1 MAVVDLAARRRG
13 PRTCSPGGSL
23 AQPKTVSNEPAPHGN
38 RANLGIYGTA
48 EASSRRSRIAL
59 CYIPRSVIAFSS
71 VSKQCGGQILFI
83 DASFQ
88 INAGEKVGLVGP
100 NGAGKTTVF
109 RMIAG
114 EDQPDDGAVERPRK
128 LSFGYFRQDVGD
140 LAGRTILAETCA
152 GAGEVAVLADELA
165 HLAIRLE
172 AAGEDLDDVVARF
185 GEVQARYQD
194 LGGYELEA
202 RALTILHGLGFADA
216 VTGNDVGT
224 LSGGWKM
231 RVALA
236 QILLA
241 RPDLLL
247 LDEPTN
253 YLDLES
259 ILWLEGFL
267 RDYAGTVVMTCHDR
281 EIMNRV
287 VTKIVEIDG
296 GDLRTYTGNYDF
308 YERMREIETKRR
320 EAEYARQQA
329 RLAKESRFIERFK
342 THVAKASQVQSRIK
356 KLEKVEMVAEP
367 RRIVDKQ
374 FEFRTPP
381 RSGDDVIKLES
392 IAKSYGARVVHAGLT
407 MTVRRNERWAV
418 MGENGA
424 GKSTLLKMIA
434 GALSPDNGSATIGA
448 SVSMGYYAQH
458 VMDRLTG
465 DRTVLEELQDHAPNA
480 NQGTLRGLAGAFG
493 FQDDDVFKPIRVL
506 SGGERARLAL
516 AKLLYDAPNLL
527 VLDEPTNHLDIA
539 TKRALVRA
547 LADHEGTLVFV
558 SHDRQFLRALA
569 NRVLELSSAGPRI
582 YGGSYDEYVASTG
595 REAPGMRAN

>member
-1 MAVVDLAARRRG
+1 MI
-13 PRTCSPGGSL
+13 S
-23 AQPKTVSNEPAPHGN
+23 
-38 RANLGIYGTA
+38 
-48 EASSRRSRIAL
+48 
-59 CYIPRSVIAFSS
+59 FSG
-71 VSKQCGGQILFI
+71 VTKQYGGQLLFV

-88 INAGEKVGLVGP
+88 INPGEKVGLVGP

-109 RMIAG
+109 RLVAG
-114 EDQPDDGAVERPRK
+114 EEQPDDGAVERPRK
-128 LSFGYFRQDVGD
+128 LTLGYFRQDVGE
-140 LAGRTILAETCA
+140 LKGRTILAETCA
-152 GAGEVAVLADELA
+152 GAGEVSTLADELA
-165 HLAIRLE
+165 KLTLRLE
-172 AAGEDLDDVVARF
+172 AAGDDLDQVVERF
-185 GEVQARYQD
+185 GEVQSRYQD

-202 RALTILHGLGFADA
+202 RAQTILHGLGFADA
-216 VTGNDVGT
+216 QMGNDVGT

-241 RPDLLL
+241 KPDLLL

-259 ILWLEGFL
+259 ILWLETFL

-287 VTKIVEIDG
+287 VAKIVEIDG
-296 GDLRTYTGNYDF
+296 GQLRSYTGNYDF
-308 YERMREIETKRR
+308 YEQMRAQEEVRR

-342 THVAKASQVQSRIK
+342 THTAKAAQVQSRVK
-356 KLEKVEMVAEP
+356 KLEKVEKIEEP
-367 RRIVDKQ
+367 KRIIEKSFD
-374 FEFRTPP
+374 FRSPQ
-381 RSGDDVIKLES
+381 RSGDDVVKLDKLC
-392 IAKSYGARVVHAGLT
+392 KSYGARTVHEDLSLT
-407 MTVRRNERWAV
+407 FRRKERWAV

-434 GALSPDNGSATIGA
+434 GALAPDSGTVAIGA
-448 SVSMGYYAQH
+448 SVTLGYYAQH
-458 VMDRLTG
+458 VMEGLDGDQSVLDELTA
-465 DRTVLEELQDHAPNA
+465 HAPSA

-493 FQDDDVFKPIRVL
+493 FHDDDVFKQVRVL
-506 SGGERARLAL
+506 SGGERARVAL

-527 VLDEPTNHLDIA
+527 ILDEPTNHLDIV

-547 LADHEGTLVFV
+547 LADYDGTLLFV

-569 NRVLELSSAGPRI
+569 TRVLELTSAGARV
-582 YGGSYDEYVASTG
+582 YAGSYDEYVASTG
-595 REAPGMRAN
+595 REAPGMRELD

>member
-1 MAVVDLAARRRG
+1 
-13 PRTCSPGGSL
+13 
-23 AQPKTVSNEPAPHGN
+23 
-38 RANLGIYGTA
+38 
-48 EASSRRSRIAL
+48 
-59 CYIPRSVIAFSS
+59 VIAFSS
-71 VSKQCGGQILFI
+71 VSKQYGGQILFV

-88 INAGEKVGLVGP
+88 INPGEKVGLVGP

-109 RMIAG
+109 RLITG
-114 EDQPDDGAVERPRK
+114 EDQPDDGAVERPKK
-128 LSFGYFRQDVGD
+128 LTLGYFRQDVGE
-140 LAGRTILAETCA
+140 LRGRSILAETCA
-152 GAGEVAVLADELA
+152 GAGEVSTLGEELAVLTA
-165 HLAIRLE
+165 RLE
-172 AAGEDLDDVVARF
+172 AAGDDLDDVVARF
-185 GEVQARYQD
+185 GDVQARYQD

-202 RALTILHGLGFADA
+202 RAQAILHGLGFHDEQMP
-216 VTGNDVGT
+216 NDVGT

-287 VTKIVEIDG
+287 AGKIVEIDG
-296 GDLRTYTGNYDF
+296 GELRSYSGNYEF
-308 YERMREIETKRR
+308 YESMRQIEAARR

-342 THVAKASQVQSRIK
+342 THVAKAAQVQSRMK
-356 KLEKVEMVAEP
+356 KLDKIEKVAEP
-367 RRIVDKQ
+367 RRIVEKH
-374 FEFRTPP
+374 FEFRTPA
-381 RSGDDVIKLES
+381 RSGEDVIKLAG
-392 IAKSYGARVVHAGLT
+392 IQKAYGTRVVHAGLT
-407 MTVRRNERWAV
+407 LTVRRKERWAV

-434 GALSPDNGSATIGA
+434 GALAPDAGAAAIGA
-448 SVSMGYYAQH
+448 SVTMGYYAQH
-458 VMDRLTG
+458 VMDLLSG
-465 DRTVLEELQDHAPNA
+465 DHSVLEELADHAPLA
-480 NQGTLRGLAGAFG
+480 NQGTLRNLAGAFG
-493 FQDDDVFKPIRVL
+493 FHDDDVFKPVRVL
-506 SGGERARLAL
+506 SGGEKARLAL

-539 TKRALVRA
+539 TKRALVTA
-547 LADHEGTLVFV
+547 LADYEGTLVFV

-595 REAPGMRAN
+595 REAPGMRALS

>member
-1 MAVVDLAARRRG
+1 M
-13 PRTCSPGGSL
+13 
-23 AQPKTVSNEPAPHGN
+23 
-38 RANLGIYGTA
+38 
-48 EASSRRSRIAL
+48 
-59 CYIPRSVIAFSS
+59 IAFSS
-71 VSKQCGGQILFI
+71 VTKQYGGQILFV

-88 INAGEKVGLVGP
+88 INPGEKVGLVGP

-109 RMIAG
+109 RLITG
-114 EDQPDDGAVERPRK
+114 EDEPDDGAIERPRK
-128 LSFGYFRQDVGD
+128 LTLGYFRQDVGE
-140 LAGRTILAETCA
+140 LRGRSILAETCA
-152 GAGEVAVLADELA
+152 GAGEVARLGEELA
-165 HLAIRLE
+165 VLTARLE
-172 AAGEDLDDVVARF
+172 AAGDDLDDGVARF
-185 GEVQARYQD
+185 SDVQARYQD
-194 LGGYELEA
+194 LGGYDLEA
-202 RALTILHGLGFADA
+202 RALTILHGLGFVDEQMHD
-216 VTGNDVGT
+216 DVAT

-287 VTKIVEIDG
+287 AGKIVEIDG
-296 GDLRTYTGNYDF
+296 GTLRSYTGNYEL
-308 YERMREIETKRR
+308 YEAARGVEAARR

-342 THVAKASQVQSRIK
+342 THVAKAAQVQSRIK
-356 KLEKVEMVAEP
+356 KLEKVERIAEP
-367 RRIVDKQ
+367 RRIIEKR
-374 FEFRTPP
+374 FEFRTPA
-381 RSGDDVIKLES
+381 RSGDDVVKLVGLS
-392 IAKSYGARVVHAGLT
+392 KAYGTRVVHDGLNL
-407 MTVRRNERWAV
+407 TVRRKERWAV

-434 GALSPDNGSATIGA
+434 GALMPDAGEASIGA
-448 SVSMGYYAQH
+448 AVTLGYYAQH
-458 VMDRLTG
+458 VMDLLTG
-465 DRTVLEELQDHAPNA
+465 DRTILEELFEHAPLA
-480 NQGTLRGLAGAFG
+480 NQGTLRNLAGAFG
-493 FQDDDVFKPIRVL
+493 FHDDDVFKPVRVL
-506 SGGERARLAL
+506 SGGEKARLAL

-539 TKRALVRA
+539 TKRALVTA
-547 LADHEGTLVFV
+547 LADYEGTLMFV

-569 NRVLELSSAGPRI
+569 NRVLELSAAGPRI
-582 YGGSYDEYVASTG
+582 YGGSYDEYVSSTG
-595 REAPGMRAN
+595 REAPGMRAPS